1 MVAGRRLMSQA
12 WKTLLVLGVAAAGIW
27 TATHGVAGVAW
38 RDVGQVVRQVTVW
51 QLLLLTGLWLA
62 GLVVYSTVLAG
73 AMPGLGARRGLLMNL
88 TGSAVANVMPLGG
101 AVATG
106 LNWRMARRW
115 GHSNGEF
122 LSFCVVTNALD
133 VVMKLILPLVAVGVL
148 VSRSVHVPTPVWL
161 GAAGCGVALCVIG
174 IAHVLLLRTASPAES
189 RRRRLHEAARRIRDV
204 LVTRW
209 RLLLPGSIGYVTAQ
223 IALLFC
229 CLTAVGLR
237 PAVSTVVMAA
247 AIERVST
254 LVPLTPGGTGFAELG
269 TIAWL
274 VAMGLDPVQVVAGVI
289 LYRVFLFALEIP
301 VGGVLLGWWAW
312 WQRWT
317 GQRSREVA
325 HA

>member
-1 MVAGRRLMSQA
+1 MLPAHRWVSQA
-12 WKTLLVLGVAAAGIW
+12 WKSLLLAGLAGAGVW

-38 RDVGQVVRQVTVW
+38 RDVVDAVRQVTVW
-51 QLLLLTGLWLA
+51 HLLLMALLWFA

-73 AMPGLGARRGLLMNL
+73 AMPGLGPRRGLLMNL

-115 GHSNGEF
+115 GHSNGDF
-122 LSFCVVTNALD
+122 VSFCVVTNALD
-133 VVMKLILPLVAVGVL
+133 VVTKLLLPLVAVAVL
-148 VSRSVHVPTPVWL
+148 LTRSVHVPAPVWV
-161 GAAGCGVALCVIG
+161 GVAGCGVALCIIAIG
-174 IAHVLLLRTASPAES
+174 QLVLLRTANSEKS
-189 RRRRLHEAARRIRDV
+189 RRRRLHETARQIRDV

-209 RLLLPGSIGYVTAQ
+209 RLLLPGSIGYVVAQ
-223 IALLFC
+223 VALLFL
-229 CLTAVGLR
+229 CLESVGLR
-237 PAVSTVVMAA
+237 PMLGTIVMAA

-274 VAMGLDPVQVVAGVI
+274 VASGLDPVQVVAGVI
-289 LYRVFLFALEIP
+289 LYRTFLFAMEIP

-312 WQRWT
+312 WQRLT
-317 GQRSREVA
+317 NQRAREVA
-325 HA
+325 RA